1 MSTRSGQEFHEYH
14 GIFAT
19 RADLPNVAGSST
31 QKVSVEIGDYAWVT
45 DEMCPFRCLV
55 ATVGAAVWVQE
66 PWSDARR
73 GVPPLREDWISTTPA
88 GQLGWSTATIGG
100 GSSAQIA
107 NALAD
112 ASHDGIVELDTG
124 ATATGLCA
132 LYLGVDGIVTPA
144 AGGVIVAEAAVQFPT
159 LSTAA
164 QEYISRLLLGDS
176 LLAADHTDGIY
187 FEYNRAF
194 TGNFWV
200 CKAANGVPP
209 GNRAIAITTVPV
221 AAGVWYR
228 LRVII
233 TPTSAIFYIDDT
245 LVATLLAN
253 IPAGSA
259 QRYAPNLKI
268 QKTAGVLTASNV
280 LIDYFQMRLVTAA
293 TR

>member
-1 MSTRSGQEFHEYH
+1 MSTRSGQEFHEFW
-14 GIFAT
+14 GTFAT
-19 RADLPNVAGSST
+19 RADLPNVLGAAT
-31 QKVSVEIGDYAWVT
+31 QKSSLEIGDYAWVT
-45 DEMCPFRCLV
+45 QELTAFRCLV
-55 ATVGAAVWVQE
+55 ATVGAAVWVAE
-66 PWSDARR
+66 PWNDQRR
-73 GVPPLREDWISTTPA
+73 GSLSREDWISLTPA
-88 GQLGWSTATIGG
+88 GSIGWSTATAGG
-100 GSSAQIA
+100 GASSQIN
-107 NALAD
+107 NASAD

-124 ATATGLCA
+124 NTAGGLCA

-144 AGGVIVAEAAVQFPT
+144 AGGLIVVEATVQFPT

-176 LLAADHTDGIY
+176 IVAADHTDGIY
-187 FEYNRAF
+187 FEYNRAL

-200 CKAANGVPP
+200 CKTANGVPP

-221 AAGVWYR
+221 APGTWYR
-228 LRVII
+228 LRAVI
-233 TPTSAIFYIDDT
+233 TSTSVIFYIDDT

-268 QKTAGVLTASNV
+268 QKTAGIGTVSNI
-280 LIDYFQMRLVTAA
+280 LIDYFQMRIVTAA